1 MQYYHW
7 VSPALLQKMKP
18 LCLDANHK
26 EGVSSLDTYA
36 ELAWRPGVYFTRLNS

>member
-7 VSPALLQKMKP
+7 VFPALLQKMKP

-36 ELAWRPGVYFTRLNS
+36 ELTPEGLGFILLG

>member
-1 MQYYHW
+1 MQNYQR
-7 VSPALLQKMKP
+7 VFSALLQKMKP

-36 ELAWRPGVYFTRLNS
+36 ELT